1 MKEITSPSPRERENM
16 NLNQLGKS
24 TVNEVLQ
31 LVINELY
38 KIYPEEML
46 KRIPQ
51 LPKELEG
58 LINKSIA
65 MVVLGASGTGKTT
78 FVKLLALNNNF
89 NKVVVCSWT
98 RQFKDLQLIHNRE
111 VTYVEAKDLMEYIAS
126 DIELDYIL
134 GKNVLIVIEDF
145 NRTVEVAKHK
155 MGMSMRRIIEYFNT
169 AITNIRKYGAKLVII
184 AHDIKELKPILDHM
198 GASANLDTWIIFRLA
213 VTPQR
218 ARSIAKRLGFE
229 GLYKA
234 LTEANRLS
242 IGEFNVVSRYSSTV
256 ISGKVDMLPSH
267 DAVEKCRLW
276 LLAEA
281 DIKTKKDLIVFLK
294 KRYPKLSYRDIARLT
309 GFSEKYVAKVLSIA
323 RAKGLLERPK
333 KSRR

>member
-1 MKEITSPSPRERENM
+1 MGETQNPRERESM

-38 KIYPEEML
+38 KIYPEETL

-51 LPKELEG
+51 LPRDLEG
-58 LINKSIA
+58 LIEKSIA
-65 MVVLGASGTGKTT
+65 IVVLGASGTGKTT
-78 FVKLLALNNNF
+78 FVKTLALNNNF
-89 NKVVVCSWT
+89 NKVVICSWT
-98 RQFKDLQLIHNRE
+98 RQFKDLELIHGRE
-111 VTYVEAKDLMEYIAS
+111 VTYIEAKEVIEYIAS
-126 DIELDYIL
+126 DLELDYIL

-145 NRTVEVAKHK
+145 NRTVEVARAKL
-155 MGMSMRRIIEYFNT
+155 GMSMKRLMEYFNT
-169 AITNIRKYGAKLVII
+169 MITNVRKYNAKVVII
-184 AHDIKELKPILDHM
+184 AHDISELKPILDHM
-198 GASANLDTWIIFRLA
+198 GASANLDTWVIFRIA
-213 VTPQR
+213 VSPQR
-218 ARSIAKRLGFE
+218 ARSIARKLGLE

-234 LTEANRLS
+234 LVEANRLS
-242 IGEFNVVSRYSSTV
+242 IGEFNIVSRYASTM

-294 KRYPKLSYRDIARLT
+294 KRYPKLSYRQIARLT

-323 RAKGLLERPK
+323 RAKGELDRAK